1 MKNYVV
7 AVISFFEND
16 INQFKV
22 EAENEYEAVKK
33 GVIAFTKEEYRQS
46 EIDLQNSE
54 DYPKDIEGLEYL
66 YNKFYKSYWAI
77 INNCCS
83 KIRPKPT

>member
-16 INQFKV
+16 IQQFKV

-33 GVIAFTKEEYRQS
+33 GILAFTKEEYKKG
-46 EIDLQNSE
+46 EIAFQNSE
-54 DYPKDIEGLEYL
+54 DYPKDMDGLEDL
-66 YNKFYKSYWAI
+66 YNNAEMDFSVI
-77 INNCCS
+77 EI
-83 KIRPKPT
+83 

>member
-46 EIDLQNSE
+46 EIDFQNSE
-54 DYPKDIEGLEYL
+54 DYPKDIEGLEHL
-66 YNKFYKSYWAI
+66 YNNAEMDFSVVEI
-77 INNCCS
+77 
-83 KIRPKPT
+83 

>member
-16 INQFKV
+16 IQQFKV

-33 GVIAFTKEEYRQS
+33 GIVAFTKEEYRKD
-46 EIDLQNSE
+46 EIAFQNSE
-54 DYPKDIEGLEYL
+54 DYPKDMDGLEHL
-66 YNKFYKSYWAI
+66 YNNAEMDFSVI
-77 INNCCS
+77 EV
-83 KIRPKPT
+83 